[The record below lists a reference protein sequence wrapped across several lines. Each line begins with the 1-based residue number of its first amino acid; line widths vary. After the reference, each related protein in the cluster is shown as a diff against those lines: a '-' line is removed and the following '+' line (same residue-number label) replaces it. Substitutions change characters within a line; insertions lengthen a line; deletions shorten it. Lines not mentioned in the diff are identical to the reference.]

1 MRSLAPS
8 SLLPAKPAQTEK
20 TSIRSASI
28 RQLATG
34 IKIQYFKSND
44 LLSVCLLLQALQI
57 GGGQVFSNI
66 RMEK

>member
-20 TSIRSASI
+20 TSIRAASI

-44 LLSVCLLLQALQI
+44 LLSVVSVVASI
-57 GGGQVFSNI
+57 PDWWRPSV
-66 RMEK
+66 